1 MSDIRPVDL
10 PTAAGVE
17 FGRGDVRHFSEDDA
31 VGVVG
36 LQTPTRHLAQRDN
49 ILASKLNEVV
59 AAVNNKE
66 QFVPLSIPRTSVAPG
81 VEEIVTNFAIPAG
94 FEARVLNA
102 TVGSNP
108 VSTNAGLRI
117 YFSNGYGNATGV
129 ELVSTTSTFQSGVAF
144 YNDGEFVIALRNN
157 GASTLEI
164 VSSITLTIR
173 PIGSTA
179 SLLVGSIIQGQRG
192 YPGRQGDPG
201 LKGDPGVGGAG
212 TAGLVWK
219 GTFNSANSYNVND
232 AVNYTSG
239 GVTQSYI
246 CILNNPSVSVA
257 PPSATY
263 WDVLSSSGSAGAPGA
278 GLNWLGPW
286 SLVLTYS
293 VNDAVSYTNG
303 GVTSSYICKLAVTI
317 PGTPPPSDPTHWD
330 VFAGP
335 GGGETPS
342 YSVTDVSSLLS
353 YQAWPPGTPI
363 DGYNGYGQSSVVA
376 PLPALSIVEQAIFNS
391 SGSPRGLVFLQFAK
405 QLHLANTPGTIT
417 FTLFTSP
424 TATAWTTANTQ
435 LTVSTHGT
443 ALVTGAGT
451 EAHLVTVST
460 PSNNQYTIKNW
471 TNQDVQIGISLT
483 GVQPVL

>member
-49 ILASKLNEVV
+49 ILASKVNELV
-59 AAVNNKE
+59 AEVNNKE
-66 QFVPLSIPRTSVAPG
+66 QFVPLPVPRTSIAPG

-108 VSTNAGLRI
+108 VSTAAALKI
-117 YFSNGYGNATGV
+117 YYSTGYGNMTGV
-129 ELVSTTSTFQSGVAF
+129 ELVSTTSTFRSGVAF
-144 YNDGEFVIALRNN
+144 YNDGEFIVALRNN
-157 GASTLEI
+157 GASTLE
-164 VSSITLTIR
+164 VVASITLTIR

-179 SLLVGSIIQGQRG
+179 SLLVGSIIQGKQG
-192 YPGRQGDPG
+192 LPGRQGDIG

-219 GTFNSANSYNVND
+219 GPFNSANSYNVND
-232 AVNYTSG
+232 AVSYTSG

-257 PPSATY
+257 PPSGTY
-263 WDVLSSSGSAGAPGA
+263 WNVLSSAGSAGSSGT
-278 GLNWLGPW
+278 GLTWQGNW
-286 SLVLTYS
+286 SLVLTYAL
-293 VNDAVSYTNG
+293 NDAVSYTNG
-303 GVTSSYICKLAVTI
+303 GVTSSYVCKLAVTI

-330 VFAGP
+330 LMAGP
-335 GGGETPS
+335 GGGETPT
-342 YSVTDVSSLLS
+342 YSVTDVSSLLA
-353 YQAWPPGTPI
+353 YQAWPIGTPM
-363 DGYNGYGQSSVVA
+363 DDYNGYGQSSVVA
-376 PLPALSIVEQAIFNS
+376 PLPALSIVEHAITNS
-391 SGSPRGLVFLQFAK
+391 AGSPRGLVFLQFAK

-417 FTLFTSP
+417 FTLHTSP

-435 LTVSTHGT
+435 LNVVTHGT
-443 ALVTGAGT
+443 QLVTSGT
-451 EAHLVTVST
+451 ESHMVTVSSPT
-460 PSNNQYTIKNW
+460 NNQYTIKNW
-471 TNQDVQIGISLT
+471 TNQDVQIAISLT